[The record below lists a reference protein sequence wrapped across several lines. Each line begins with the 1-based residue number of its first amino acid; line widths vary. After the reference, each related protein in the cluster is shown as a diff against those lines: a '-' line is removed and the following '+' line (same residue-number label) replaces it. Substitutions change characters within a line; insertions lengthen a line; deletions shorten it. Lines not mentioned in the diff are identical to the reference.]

1 MWVYNLLIA
10 TLQWRRS
17 HRLCPPKADTP
28 SFKLSLSKFN
38 HALTRM
44 AQRGFNDDQIALVL
58 KYGRVIYAKGIVFF
72 VVGRK
77 EVAFFAKQGVDLRAV
92 EAIQLLTKPNGVL
105 ITVYRNHDLKKIKKT
120 KY

>member
-1 MWVYNLLIA
+1 MPKEISAKAAIYKEQLSHIEH
-10 TLQWRRS
+10 
-17 HRLCPPKADTP
+17 HRLYKTT
-28 SFKLSLSKFN
+28 

-77 EVAFFAKQGVDLRAV
+77 EVAFLAKQGVDLRAV